1 MRWRPLGHPTIRT
14 GLIAL
19 TLMLLLWCAAGTP
32 SVVAVSLPAFKK
44 ANPALHPFMG
54 WSSWSAIRQ
63 KVDAHIVKAQARVM
77 VARLKKFGY
86 DYVNIDAG
94 WNVDASGHQEYD
106 RYGRPVPDPKKFPG
120 GLAPLAKWLHKRG
133 LKLGIYLRPGL
144 PNLVYEANDP
154 IFGTHYTA
162 RQIVYKHLKGNT
174 GMTKQTKSY
183 MLNFNCPGA
192 MAYLQSCANLYASWG
207 VDYIKLD
214 YVGPTYRRGRRYLGP
229 DCRSEVAHF
238 ALALSRCGR
247 PIWLELSFNLNFKY
261 AAFWAKYA
269 NGWRVNGDI
278 ESYKKDLTCWNN
290 VMARFKYNA
299 KWAPYAGPG
308 HWNDFDSLDIGN
320 GKHDGLTPA
329 ERQTVMIFWCVEC
342 SPLCLGADLTHLT
355 SGDFKIITNRAAIA
369 IDQAG
374 HPATPLSQKTPKQV
388 WVIHNADGSC
398 TVAMF
403 NLAKRPE
410 QVSLDWRQL
419 GMAGPA
425 ATVKDLWAGRNLGTF
440 SRRFS
445 AKLPAHGSRLLR
457 ITPAK

>member
-1 MRWRPLGHPTIRT
+1 MRRKLLGHPTVGT

-19 TLMLLLWCAAGTP
+19 TLTLLLCYAAGTP
-32 SVVAVSLPAFKK
+32 NVLAVSLPAVKK

-94 WNVDASGHQEYD
+94 WQQGYD
-106 RYGRPVPDPKKFPG
+106 RYGRPKPNLKKFPG
-120 GLAPLAKWLHKRG
+120 GMAPLANWLHHHG
-133 LKLGIYLRPGL
+133 LKLGIYLRPGIGESL
-144 PNLVYEANDP
+144 YQANDP
-154 IFGTHYTA
+154 IYGTHYTT
-162 RQIVYKHLKGNT
+162 RQIVYKRSRHGNT
-174 GMTKQTKSY
+174 FYKRSY
-183 MLNFNCPGA
+183 MLNFGCPGA

-214 YVGPTYRRGRRYLGP
+214 YVGPTYRKGRRYLGP

-247 PIWLELSFNLNFKY
+247 PIWLELSYNLNFKY

-269 NGWRVNGDI
+269 NGWRTNGDI
-278 ESYKKDLTCWNN
+278 ESYKKDLTCWKN
-290 VMARFKYNA
+290 VMQRFKYNA

-410 QVSLDWRQL
+410 QVSVDWRQL
-419 GMAGPA
+419 GMAGPT